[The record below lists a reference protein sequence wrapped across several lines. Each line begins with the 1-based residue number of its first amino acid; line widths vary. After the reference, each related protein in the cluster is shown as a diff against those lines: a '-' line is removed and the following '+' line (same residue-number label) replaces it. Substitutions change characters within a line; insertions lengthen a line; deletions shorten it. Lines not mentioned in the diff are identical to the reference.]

1 MRLPV
6 DAPIPGAN
14 MTADTRNYPWHRP
27 PEYTDYDE
35 AVEYLIGKVDEPDQH
50 DLVMSLIQLKMDVTN
65 AVTAMLLQAIR
76 KGKIGIDLA
85 VLVAGPVVRHI
96 DIMAKE
102 AGLKPKLLI
111 ESRKAK
117 ITPTSLKLAMGIV
130 DDDDE
135 IPDMPDTPAPVLPK
149 GGLMGSPSEATA
161 MSATE
166 GEQASMLGMTNTEE
180 EPQDGVA

>member
-14 MTADTRNYPWHRP
+14 FTADTRNYPWHRP
-27 PEYTDYDE
+27 PAYTDYDE
-35 AVEYLIGKVDEPDQH
+35 AVEYLIGKVDEPDQS
-50 DLVMSLIQLKMDVTN
+50 DLVMSLIQLKMDVTS
-65 AVTAMLLQAIR
+65 AVTAMLLQAIS

-85 VLVAGPVVRHI
+85 ILVAGPVVRHI

-117 ITPTSLKLAMGIV
+117 VTPTSLKLAMGIV
-130 DDDDE
+130 DDDE
-135 IPDMPDTPAPVLPK
+135 IPDRPSTPAPALPE
-149 GGLMGSPSEATA
+149 GGLMGSPSEAA
-161 MSATE
+161 ALSATE
-166 GEQASMLGMTNTEE
+166 EEQASMLGMTNTEE
-180 EPQDGVA
+180 EPQDGLA

>member
-1 MRLPV
+1 MVLPI

-14 MTADTRNYPWHRP
+14 FTADTRNYPWHRP
-27 PEYTDYDE
+27 PAYTDYDE

-50 DLVMSLIQLKMDVTN
+50 DLVMSLIQLKMDVAS
-65 AVTAMLLQAIR
+65 AVTAMLLQAIS

-85 VLVAGPVVRHI
+85 ILVAGPVVRHI

-117 ITPTSLKLAMGIV
+117 VTPTSLKLAMGIV
-130 DDDDE
+130 DDDE
-135 IPDMPDTPAPVLPK
+135 IPDRPSTPAPALPE
-149 GGLMGSPSEATA
+149 GGLMGSPSEAA
-161 MSATE
+161 ALSATE
-166 GEQASMLGMTNTEE
+166 EEQASMLGMTNTEE
-180 EPQDGVA
+180 EPQDGLA